1 MNDLNDLWPD
11 FDVVKQDENEENNA
25 LKILREQAR
34 ILGKKSGNKV
44 KATFSKIHYREVSS
58 GFSSALTAMAAITAA
73 SQTKTEE
80 VLEDDLTGKTNI
92 SDVLREQLYK
102 FEIYNEKYRFRLFVY
117 TYSPIYPNKISID
130 ENIAKDIE
138 TSRETYIESD
148 RELIDLLTSVYSS
161 QRVKRI
167 IRMMILNAE
176 KKEKKRG

>member
-11 FDVVKQDENEENNA
+11 FDVVEQDENEENNA

-80 VLEDDLTGKTNI
+80 VLEDDLTGKTNV
-92 SDVLREQLYK
+92 SDVLREQPYK
-102 FEIYNEKYRFRLFVY
+102 SEFVYHFIRNPRKRWCFQRFRNLGVGLFPCFFPY
-117 TYSPIYPNKISID
+117 G
-130 ENIAKDIE
+130 
-138 TSRETYIESD
+138 
-148 RELIDLLTSVYSS
+148 
-161 QRVKRI
+161 
-167 IRMMILNAE
+167 E
-176 KKEKKRG
+176 K

>member
-11 FDVVKQDENEENNA
+11 FDVVEQDENEENNA

-73 SQTKTEE
+73 SQTK
-80 VLEDDLTGKTNI
+80 GKTNV
-92 SDVLREQLYK
+92 SDVLREQPYK

-117 TYSPIYPNKISID
+117 TYSPIYPNKMSLD

-138 TSRETYIESD
+138 ESRETYIDSD
-148 RELIDLLTSVYSS
+148 RDLIDLLSSIYSS

-167 IRMMILNAE
+167 IRMMILDADKEE
-176 KKEKKRG
+176 KTE